1 MRAGKDVLCEKPAAR
16 IYSEALEMQK
26 VRRETG
32 RLLNIG
38 VLEYGK
44 HNEMRAARC

>member
-16 IYSEALEMQK
+16 IYSEALEIQK

-38 VLEYGK
+38 VCNRFNTRQTTLK
-44 HNEMRAARC
+44 T

>member
-38 VLEYGK
+38 VCNRFNTRQIALK
-44 HNEMRAARC
+44 T

>member
-38 VLEYGK
+38 VCNRFNTRQTALK
-44 HNEMRAARC
+44 N